1 VVKGHEALAE
11 PASAAHRLAHDTLVH
26 LVRTRNA
33 SLVAVRVALPAGW
46 DAAAFASM
54 LRGHYAE
61 RGYDDVGVTVLE
73 TAGEPRLLS
82 VVTG

>member
-1 VVKGHEALAE
+1 
-11 PASAAHRLAHDTLVH
+11 
-26 LVRTRNA
+26 
-33 SLVAVRVALPAGW
+33 
-46 DAAAFASM
+46 M

>member
-1 VVKGHEALAE
+1 VTPHEALRDPE
-11 PASAAHRLAHDTLVH
+11 SAAHRLAHDTLVH

-46 DAAAFASM
+46 DREAFAVL
-54 LRGHYAE
+54 LRGHYGE